1 VPVIST
7 LWPTCAVS
15 FDASASRRYVVPIP
29 DVPVAD
35 GLGLADEALLEP
47 DELEAWVSMK
57 LSFELDAPAV
67 PLVPVA
73 PVVALAVLG

>member
-1 VPVIST
+1 MPVIST

-15 FDASASRRYVVPIP
+15 LEASASRRYVVPIP
-29 DVPVAD
+29 DVPVAEE
-35 GLGLADEALLEP
+35 LGLVDEAPLALG
-47 DELEAWVSMK
+47 ELDAWVSMK
-57 LSFELDAPAV
+57 LELDAPAV